1 MNYSI
6 GAIICFILVGALA
19 LVGLILLYWN
29 PSKKK
34 DKGPRI
40 TKVESD
46 FTKTIKNKKK
56 KKK

>member
-6 GAIICFILVGALA
+6 GAIICFMLVGALA

-29 PSKKK
+29 PGKKK
-34 DKGPRI
+34 DKSPRI

-46 FTKTIKNKKK
+46 FAKTIKNKKK
-56 KKK
+56 K

>member
-6 GAIICFILVGALA
+6 GAIICFMLVGALA

-29 PSKKK
+29 PNKKK

-40 TKVESD
+40 TKVEGD
-46 FTKTIKNKKK
+46 FTKTIKNKNRK
-56 KKK
+56 

>member
-6 GAIICFILVGALA
+6 GAIICFMLVGALA

-34 DKGPRI
+34 NKGPRI
-40 TKVESD
+40 TKVEGD
-46 FTKTIKNKKK
+46 FAKIIKNKKK
-56 KKK
+56 K

>member
-1 MNYSI
+1 MSYSI
-6 GAIICFILVGALA
+6 GAIICFMLVGALA
-19 LVGLILLYWN
+19 LVGLILYWN

-40 TKVESD
+40 TKVEGD

-56 KKK
+56 K

>member
-1 MNYSI
+1 MNYNI
-6 GAIICFILVGALA
+6 GAIICFMLVGALA

-40 TKVESD
+40 TKVEGD

-56 KKK
+56 K